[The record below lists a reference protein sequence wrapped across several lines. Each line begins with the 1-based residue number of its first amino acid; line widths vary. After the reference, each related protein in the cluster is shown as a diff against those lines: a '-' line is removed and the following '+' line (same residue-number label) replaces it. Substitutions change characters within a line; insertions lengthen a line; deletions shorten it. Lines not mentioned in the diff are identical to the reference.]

1 MSTVLQPPVTIADFE
16 RMPEPEDGSKLELV
30 RGEVVVMPPAKG
42 KHGICCSGIAWI
54 LMNFVKPAKLG
65 WVTTNDTG
73 VVLERGPDTVR
84 GPDVAFWSITRQPTM
99 PEGYFEIPPDIAVEV
114 LSPNDRRTD
123 VRVKIK
129 EYVFYSVPLVWLVD
143 PETRTVLV
151 YRGSMRGTELDEND
165 TLDGGDV
172 LPGFSCKVAD
182 LFA

>member
-1 MSTVLQPPVTIADFE
+1 MATVQQPPITVAEFE
-16 RMPEPEDGSKLELV
+16 RIRDPEDGSNLELV

-42 KHGICCSGIAWI
+42 KRGVCCQRVSRLLG
-54 LMNFVKPAKLG
+54 NYVDPAKLG

-84 GPDVAFWSITRQPTM
+84 GPDVAFWSIARQPEM
-99 PEGYFEIPPDIAVEV
+99 PEGYFLIPPDIAVEV
-114 LSPNDRRTD
+114 LSPDDRRKD
-123 VRVKIK
+123 VRAKIK
-129 EYVFYSVPLVWLVD
+129 EYLFYSVPLVWLVD

-151 YRGSMRGTELDEND
+151 YKGSIRGTELDESD

-172 LPGFSCKVAD
+172 LPGFSCKVSD